1 MKVFVVLAAL
11 MCVASAGL
19 APIVIIPS
27 SQALLRTPGDS
38 AIVRSERLGGN
49 FAYTVAEGQA
59 FRTIQPILTSVS
71 VNSFPIFRS
80 DNLNISFSI
89 AATSHSFTNRSI
101 IHQPIASHLNH

>member
-27 SQALLRTPGDS
+27 AQTLLRTAPRDS

-59 FRTIQPILTSVS
+59 FQTLSPIVTSVS
-71 VNSFPIFRS
+71 ALEATRRS
-80 DNLNISFSI
+80 ARIYP
-89 AATSHSFTNRSI
+89 T
-101 IHQPIASHLNH
+101 